1 MTDFKTDEEKAEE
14 LKAWWKENGTSV
26 IAGVGLAVAALF
38 GWEYWKEHKITTAE
52 SASALYTESRNAE
65 KPEDTAR
72 MLQQLRDEYGSTP
85 YGAMAGLQTAK
96 NHAEAGE
103 YQKAADALQ
112 WVIDNSN
119 EAEYQDVARLRLA
132 RVLVA
137 MGQADKALELTK
149 QDYPEAYESL
159 LEEIKGD
166 IFAAQDKKD
175 DARKAYERAILTNS
189 GGSTEFIQMKLDD
202 LGTS

>member
-26 IAGVGLAVAALF
+26 MAGVALAVAALF
-38 GWEYWKEHKITTAE
+38 GWEYWQNHKTTTAE
-52 SASALYTESRNAE
+52 SASALYSESRTAE
-65 KPEDTAR
+65 PEAAAR
-72 MLQQLRDEYGSTP
+72 MLQQLQDEYGSTP

-96 NHAEAGE
+96 NHAEAGD
-103 YQKAADALQ
+103 YQKSADALQ
-112 WVIDNSN
+112 WVIDNSG

-137 MGQADKALELTK
+137 KGEPDKALELTT
-149 QDYPEAYESL
+149 QEYPESFESL

-166 IFAAQDKKD
+166 IFVAQDKKD
-175 DARKAYERAILTNS
+175 DARKAYERAILTNQ

-202 LGTS
+202 LG

>member
-26 IAGVGLAVAALF
+26 MAGVALAVAALF
-38 GWEYWKEHKITTAE
+38 GWEYWQNHKTTTAE
-52 SASALYTESRNAE
+52 SASALYSESRTAE
-65 KPEDTAR
+65 PEDAAR
-72 MLQQLRDEYGSTP
+72 MLQQLQDEYSSTP
-85 YGAMAGLQTAK
+85 YGAMAGLQAAK
-96 NHAEAGE
+96 NHAEAGD
-103 YQKAADALQ
+103 YQKSADALQ
-112 WVIDNSN
+112 WVIDNSS

-137 MGQADKALELTK
+137 MDQPDKALELTT
-149 QDYPEAYESL
+149 QEYPESFESL

-166 IFAAQDKKD
+166 IFTAQNKVDE
-175 DARKAYERAILTNS
+175 ARKAYERAILTNQ

-202 LGTS
+202 LG

>member
-26 IAGVGLAVAALF
+26 MAGVGLAVAALF
-38 GWEYWKEHKITTAE
+38 GWEYWKDHKVATAE
-52 SASALYTESRNAE
+52 GASALYTESRNTE
-65 KPEDTAR
+65 KPEEANR
-72 MLQQLRDEYGSTP
+72 ILQQLREEYSSTP
-85 YGAMAGLQTAK
+85 YAAMAGLQEAK
-96 NHAEAGE
+96 THAEAGE
-103 YQKAADALQ
+103 YQKAADSLQ
-112 WVIDNSN
+112 WVIDNSG

-137 MGQADKALELTK
+137 MGKPDQALELTTP
-149 QDYPEAYESL
+149 DYPEAYESL

-166 IFAAQDKKD
+166 IFAAQKKTEE
-175 DARKAYERAILTNS
+175 ARKAYERAILTNS

-202 LGTS
+202 LG

>member
-26 IAGVGLAVAALF
+26 IAGVALAVAALF
-38 GWEYWKEHKITTAE
+38 GWEYWQNHKTTTAE
-52 SASALYTESRNAE
+52 SASALYSESRTAE
-65 KPEDTAR
+65 PEEAAR
-72 MLQQLRDEYGSTP
+72 MLQQLQDEYGSTP
-85 YGAMAGLQTAK
+85 YGAMAALRTAK
-96 NHAEAGE
+96 NHAGAGE
-103 YQKAADALQ
+103 YQQSADTLQ

-137 MGQADKALELTK
+137 MGKPDEALKLTA
-149 QDYPEAYESL
+149 QEYPEAFESL
-159 LEEIKGD
+159 LEELKGD
-166 IFAAQDKKD
+166 IFAAQDKTD
-175 DARKAYERAILTNS
+175 EARKAYERAILTNQ

-202 LGTS
+202 LG

>member
-26 IAGVGLAVAALF
+26 MAGIALAVAALF
-38 GWEYWKEHKITTAE
+38 GWEYWKNHKVTTAE
-52 SASALYTESRNAE
+52 SASALYSESRNAE
-65 KPEDTAR
+65 KPEDAAR
-72 MLQQLRDEYGSTP
+72 MLQQLQDEYGSTP

-103 YQKAADALQ
+103 YQQSADALQ
-112 WVIDNSN
+112 WVIDNSA

-132 RVLVA
+132 RVLVV
-137 MGQADKALELTK
+137 MEQPEKALELTTHE
-149 QDYPEAYESL
+149 YPESFESL

-166 IFAAQDKKD
+166 IFAAQKKTD
-175 DARKAYERAILTNS
+175 EARKAYERAILTNQ

-202 LGTS
+202 LG